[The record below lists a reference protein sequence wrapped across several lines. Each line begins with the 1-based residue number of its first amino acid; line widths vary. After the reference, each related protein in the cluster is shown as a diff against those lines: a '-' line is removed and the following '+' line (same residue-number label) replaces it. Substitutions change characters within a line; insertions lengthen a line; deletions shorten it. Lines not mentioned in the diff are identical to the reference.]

1 MKSLKSAWQLIKE
14 TLSSWS
20 DDKAPRMGAAL
31 SYYTAFSL
39 APVLV
44 LVISIAGLV
53 FGRDAAQG
61 RIVGQLED
69 LLGHDSA
76 TA

>member
-44 LVISIAGLV
+44 LSFQSPVWYSDGMP
-53 FGRDAAQG
+53 RRAASWEA
-61 RIVGQLED
+61 RRLA
-69 LLGHDSA
+69 GHDSA

>member
-1 MKSLKSAWQLIKE
+1 MKLLKSAWQLIKE